1 MKTLYAM
8 IEKLEALKE
17 QYEERAGVLEEKDT
31 LTEKQEA
38 KLDGYNDI
46 VNYLEEAIDA
56 ITNTLDTMEELKA

>member
-17 QYEERAGVLEEKDT
+17 QYEERAGVLEDKDT
-31 LTEKQEA
+31 LTDKQET

-46 VNYLEEAIDA
+46 INYLEEAIDA